1 MTPIKIF
8 KISLLLLWSTLQLQ
22 AYNYIYVQDPQF
34 WEQDQ
39 GTIEEAQF
47 TIHPRG
53 IYMEVGMY
61 LTLSG
66 KGTYFEN
73 DKRNVEIIMGFDLPE
88 NSIVIDSWLWI
99 NEDIIQADILDRW
112 TASNIYEDIVGRRQ
126 DPSLLTKNGDNQYE
140 LRVFPMQSDST
151 RRVKITY
158 LVPGDWKNGEVS
170 IPLPTGLL
178 QSSANPPTKVSV
190 QSFLNNDFKN
200 PSIAQLGRTEFETA
214 IHATLGAHLVAE
226 IPSTEIY
233 NDLDFVL
240 EAPTKNGVFLSR
252 YEGEEENFYQLA
264 VMPST
269 LFDLEKE
276 HPKKVA
282 ILVDYEFNSPPF
294 SKSALL
300 ETLEKELILNL
311 EASDSFNI
319 FLSQTN
325 IDAVHPTWMPADSES
340 IRNIF
345 DDIDETNLSNF
356 SNLPDLLTKGIDYIK
371 AQGTGG
377 SLLVLSNATQV
388 GEPEIANLLISDLRE
403 DLQGHKIPIHVADYD
418 HTEQGGFWINGIY
431 YRGNEY
437 FYTNITRITS
447 GRLTSI
453 KNEASLVSTIN
464 KSINSLEVL
473 QGILDLHTS
482 LEEGFCYGRYDLQAS
497 RTFNGINQPV
507 LQVGK
512 YQGTFPFEIEA
523 SGVINEIFF
532 GENISIPA
540 SDVAIGNEIDAII
553 WAGNHIHQLEK
564 EPYSNETNSEI
575 VEWSLA
581 NRVLSFFTAFL
592 ALEVAQGGVVCNN
605 CIDETD
611 PEIVIAGGDGNTMG
625 TTETD
630 ISIPQRDDVAV
641 DQDIDGIPEGV
652 PVDPIDPSAGPTGP
666 VGGAGGAE
674 NDGGII
680 SATNNIALDTLI
692 SIEARPNA
700 FHTSTTITVQLTN
713 DLTLDQVQFTIY
725 DLQGRGIQ
733 TFQTTAN
740 TTNEYQFEWDA
751 TTNQG
756 QAVSQGMYFFT
767 VHTPLGNKHLKL
779 IYLK

>member
-1 MTPIKIF
+1 MTPVKIF

-66 KGTYFEN
+66 RGTYFEN
-73 DKRNVEIIMGFDLPE
+73 EQRNVEIIMGFDLPE

-158 LVPGDWKNGEVS
+158 LVPGNWSNGEVS
-170 IPLPTGLL
+170 IPLPTELL
-178 QSSANPPTKVSV
+178 QSSRNLTPTIQV

-214 IHATLGAHLVAE
+214 IHATLGAHTIAT

-233 NDLDFVL
+233 NSLDFVL

-252 YEGEEENFYQLA
+252 YEGVEENFYQLA

-282 ILVDYEFNSPPF
+282 ILVDYEFNTPPF
-294 SKSALL
+294 SKSDLL
-300 ETLEKELILNL
+300 ATLEKELLANL
-311 EASDSFNI
+311 EETDSFNLLISQSNISPI
-319 FLSQTN
+319 F
-325 IDAVHPTWMPADSES
+325 PTWVPADAAS
-340 IRNIF
+340 IRSAFSEIQ
-345 DDIDETNLSNF
+345 EAELSNF
-356 SNLPDLLTKGIDYIK
+356 SNLPDLLTTGIEYIK
-371 AQGTGG
+371 TQGTNG
-377 SLLVLSNATQV
+377 SLLLISNATQV

-403 DLQGHKIPIHVADYD
+403 DLQDHKIPIHVADYD
-418 HTEQGGFWINGIY
+418 QSERGFWLNGIY

-453 KNEASLVSTIN
+453 KNETSLVNTIN
-464 KSINSLEVL
+464 QSINSLEVL
-473 QGILDLHTS
+473 QGILDVHTT

-497 RTFNGINQPV
+497 RTFNGINQPI

-512 YQGTFPFEIEA
+512 YQGSFPFEIEA
-523 SGVINEIFF
+523 SGVINESFF
-532 GENISIPA
+532 GENIRIPA
-540 SDVAIGNEIDAII
+540 SDVATGNKIDAII

-611 PEIVIAGGDGNTMG
+611 PEIVIAGGDGNNMG
-625 TTETD
+625 TTDTD

-641 DQDIDGIPEGV
+641 DQDIEGIPEGA
-652 PVDPIDPSAGPTGP
+652 PVDPIDAPVGPTGP
-666 VGGAGGAE
+666 AGGAGAEEDGA
-674 NDGGII
+674 ITAI
-680 SATNNIALDTLI
+680 NNLALDTLI
-692 SIEARPNA
+692 TIEARPNA

-713 DLTLDQVQFTIY
+713 DFSSDQVQFAVY
-725 DLQGRGIQ
+725 DLQGRPIQ
-733 TFQTTAN
+733 TFQTSPT
-740 TTNEYQFEWDA
+740 TTNEYQFQWDA
-751 TTNQG
+751 RTSKG

-779 IYLK
+779 IYLE

>member
-8 KISLLLLWSTLQLQ
+8 KISLLLLWSTLQLH

-47 TIHPRG
+47 TIQPRG

-66 KGTYFEN
+66 RGAYFEN
-73 DKRNVEIIMGFDLPE
+73 ENRNVEIIMGFDLPE

-112 TASNIYEDIVGRRQ
+112 TASNIYNDIVGRRQ

-158 LVPGDWKNGEVS
+158 LVPGNWSNGEVS

-178 QSSANPPTKVSV
+178 QSSRNLTPTVQV

-200 PSIAQLGRTEFETA
+200 PSIAQLSRTEFEPTV
-214 IHATLGAHLVAE
+214 HATFGAHTIAN
-226 IPSTEIY
+226 IPSTEIF

-252 YEGEEENFYQLA
+252 FEGAEENFYQLA

-282 ILVDYEFNSPPF
+282 ILLDYEFNSPPF
-294 SKSALL
+294 SKSDLLATLERELL
-300 ETLEKELILNL
+300 ENL
-311 EASDSFNI
+311 EETDSFNLLI
-319 FLSQTN
+319 SQSN
-325 IDAVHPTWMPADSES
+325 ISPVFPTWVPANAAS
-340 IRNIF
+340 IRNAF
-345 DDIDETNLSNF
+345 NQFQETDLSNF
-356 SNLPDLLTKGIDYIK
+356 SNLPDLLTGGIDYIK
-371 AQGTGG
+371 TQGTNG
-377 SLLVLSNATQV
+377 SLLLISNATQV

-403 DLQGHKIPIHVADYD
+403 DLQDHKIPIHVADYD

-431 YRGNEY
+431 YTGNEY

-447 GRLTSI
+447 GRLTKMKDKS
-453 KNEASLVSTIN
+453 SLVATLN
-464 KSINSLEVL
+464 ESINSLEVL
-473 QGILDLHTS
+473 QGILDVHTT
-482 LEEGFCYGRYDLQAS
+482 LEEGFCYGRYNLQAS
-497 RTFNGINQPV
+497 RTFNGINQPI

-523 SGVINEIFF
+523 SGVVNETFF

-540 SDVAIGNEIDAII
+540 SDVAEGNTIDAII
-553 WAGNHIHQLEK
+553 WAGNHIKQLEK

-592 ALEVAQGGVVCNN
+592 ALEVEQGGVVCNN

-611 PEIVIAGGDGNTMG
+611 PEIIATGDGNNTG
-625 TTETD
+625 TTAETD
-630 ISIPQRDDVAV
+630 ISIPQRDDVAI
-641 DQDIDGIPEGV
+641 DQDIEGIPEGA
-652 PVDPIDPSAGPTGP
+652 PVGPAGP
-666 VGGAGGAE
+666 AGGAAGAAE
-674 NDGGII
+674 DVESDPVIT
-680 SATNNIALDTLI
+680 ATNNIDLDTVI
-692 SIEARPNA
+692 TIDARPNA
-700 FHTSTTITVQLTN
+700 FHSSTTITVQLTN
-713 DLTLDQVQFTIY
+713 EIAVDQVRFAIY
-725 DLQGRGIQ
+725 DLQGRPIR
-733 TFQTTAN
+733 TFQTSTN
-740 TTNEYQFEWDA
+740 TENKYQFIWDA
-751 TTNQG
+751 TSGQG

-779 IYLK
+779 IYLE

>member
-8 KISLLLLWSTLQLQ
+8 RISLLLLWSTLQLQ

-39 GTIEEAQF
+39 GTIEEAHF
-47 TIHPRG
+47 TIQPRG

-99 NEDIIQADILDRW
+99 DEDIIQADILDRW
-112 TASNIYEDIVGRRQ
+112 TASNIYNDIVGRRQ

-178 QSSANPPTKVSV
+178 QSSANPIPNIKV
-190 QSFLNNDFKN
+190 QSFLNNNFKN
-200 PSIAQLGRTEFETA
+200 PSIAQLGRTEFA
-214 IHATLGAHLVAE
+214 PAVHATFGPHLIAD
-226 IPSTEIY
+226 ISSTEIL
-233 NDLDFVL
+233 NNLDFVL

-282 ILVDYEFNSPPF
+282 ILVDYEFNTPPF

-300 ETLEKELILNL
+300 ETLEKELTQNL
-311 EASDSFNI
+311 EASDSFNLFI
-319 FLSQTN
+319 SQTN
-325 IDAVHPTWMPADSES
+325 IDAIHPTWLPADPES
-340 IRNIF
+340 IRNVFAKIT
-345 DDIDETNLSNF
+345 ETDLSNF
-356 SNLPDLLTKGIDYIK
+356 SNLPDLLSKGIDYIK
-371 AQGTGG
+371 TQGTGG

-403 DLQGHKIPIHVADYD
+403 DLQDYKIPIHVADYD

-447 GRLTSI
+447 GRLTKI
-453 KNEASLVSTIN
+453 KDQSSLVSTIN
-464 KSINSLEVL
+464 QSITSLEIL
-473 QGILDLHTS
+473 QGILDVHTT

-497 RTFNGINQPV
+497 RTFNGINQPI

-523 SGVINEIFF
+523 SGVINETFF
-532 GENISIPA
+532 GENISIPV
-540 SDVAIGNEIDAII
+540 SNVAIGNKIDAII

-611 PEIVIAGGDGNTMG
+611 PEIVIADAEGNNMG
-625 TTETD
+625 TTNTD
-630 ISIPQRDDVAV
+630 ISIPQRDDIAV
-641 DQDIDGIPEGV
+641 DDVINGIPES
-652 PVDPIDPSAGPTGP
+652 DPAGPP
-666 VGGAGGAE
+666 VAAGGAGGAE
-674 NDGGII
+674 GDPVFT
-680 SATNNIALDTLI
+680 ATNDIALDTLI

-700 FHTSTTITVQLTN
+700 FHSNTIITVQLTN
-713 DLTLDQVQFTIY
+713 DFALDQVEFAIY
-725 DLQGRGIQ
+725 NLQGQPIT
-733 TFQTTAN
+733 TFQTSTN
-740 TTNEYQFEWDA
+740 TTNEYQFQWDA

-756 QAVSQGMYFFT
+756 QTVSQGMYFFT

-779 IYLK
+779 IYLE